1 MQTRYTVAL
10 SMLAGIG
17 LGAVA
22 AQGLHAQAKPPT
34 YYIAEIEVTNLDGY
48 LKEYLPR
55 DEANIKAFGGRIL
68 ATGTRVATIEGEPP
82 KSRVLL
88 LHFEGVEKVQTWR
101 NSTAAKEIRALGH
114 KYAKFRSF
122 MVEGLPQ

>member
-1 MQTRYTVAL
+1 MKTRYTVPLA
-10 SMLAGIG
+10 MLAGIG

-22 AQGLHAQAKPPT
+22 VEAIHAQMKPPT

-48 LKEYLPR
+48 LKEFLPR

-68 ATGTRVATIEGEPP
+68 ATGSKVATVEGEPP

-88 LHFEGVEKVQTWR
+88 VHFEDIEKVQYWR
-101 NSTAAKEIRALGH
+101 NSAEAKAVRTLGH

-122 MVEGLPQ
+122 MVEGLP